1 MMTSYVSNN
10 LDKLYDLGLKSEW
23 CGIVL
28 FNIIKKTSL
37 NRFTSLFSNKSCDEL
52 CEGGSFPIVC

>member
-1 MMTSYVSNN
+1 MTAYVNNN

-28 FNIIKKTSL
+28 FNI
-37 NRFTSLFSNKSCDEL
+37 TSLFSNSRDEL
-52 CEGGSFPIVC
+52 SEAGSVPVLC